1 MQPIG
6 GDDDQVDHGER
17 TGREQP
23 EQVFGSEEIFVGAMD
38 RGQVL
43 QSKRRQIHDD
53 QPGDE

>member
-1 MQPIG
+1 
-6 GDDDQVDHGER
+6 
-17 TGREQP
+17 
-23 EQVFGSEEIFVGAMD
+23 VGAMD